1 VSAILSLARPELL
14 DLAPQPV
21 GGEDPALARLHANES
36 PWPPPGDAT
45 RGGIHRYPDPQPAE
59 LVAGLAALYG
69 APRER
74 VLVCR
79 GGDEAIDLLVRVF
92 CRPGA
97 DAVFTLP
104 PTFGQ
109 YALAARLQGARVESL
124 PLERERGFA
133 VDADELL
140 ARLSPATKILFLCSP
155 NNPTGNVLDPGIVE
169 RACRA
174 LAGRALVVH
183 DEAYVEFSGE
193 PSLVPW
199 TERFANLVVLR
210 TLSKAHALAG
220 ARIGTLIGAS
230 ELVDLLGRVLQP
242 FALSRPGVEAA
253 LDALEPERLAATRE
267 RVRVLCEERERLR
280 TGLARSPL
288 VRRVFPS
295 RANFLLVETPDVRRF
310 FATAARGGAVPRGFA
325 SGHPL
330 ADCAR
335 VTVGAPEQ
343 NGRLVEVLSRS

>member
-1 VSAILSLARPELL
+1 
-14 DLAPQPV
+14 
-21 GGEDPALARLHANES
+21 
-36 PWPPPGDAT
+36 
-45 RGGIHRYPDPQPAE
+45 
-59 LVAGLAALYG
+59 
-69 APRER
+69 

-92 CRPGA
+92 CRPAA
-97 DAVFTLP
+97 DVVFTLP

-109 YALAARLQGARVESL
+109 YALAARLQGARHEALS
-124 PLERERGFA
+124 LERERGFA
-133 VDADELL
+133 VDADALL
-140 ARLSPATKILFLCSP
+140 ARLSPATKVLFLCSP

-183 DEAYVEFSGE
+183 DEAYVEFSGCQ
-193 PSLVPW
+193 SLVPW
-199 TERFANLVVLR
+199 TERFPNLVVLR

-220 ARIGTLIGAS
+220 ARIGALIGAS
-230 ELVDLLGRVLQP
+230 ELVGLLARVLQP

-253 LDALEPERLAATRE
+253 LDALAPARLAATAE
-267 RVRVLCEERERLR
+267 RVRRLCTERERLR
-280 TGLARSPL
+280 AALGGRPL

-295 RANFLLVETPDVRRF
+295 RANFLLIETDDAARF
-310 FATAARGGAVPRGFA
+310 LAAAARGGVLARGFP

-343 NGRLVEVLSRS
+343 NDRLVEALSRP